1 MTVLGQKQPMW
12 HGINAIA
19 GVETDIKG
27 ERESRA
33 QETGNKAYMFV
44 RLTANNLITASVW
57 HSYKEF
63 T

>member
-1 MTVLGQKQPMW
+1 MW
-12 HGINAIA
+12 HGKNAIA

-27 ERESRA
+27 GGESRA

>member
-1 MTVLGQKQPMW
+1 MW
-12 HGINAIA
+12 YGINAIA
-19 GVETDIKG
+19 GIETDLKG
-27 ERESRA
+27 EDGSRV

-44 RLTANNLITASVW
+44 RLTANNLITACVW